1 MQRITLNTANYILDP
16 THEITVSL
24 IGVGGTGSQVLNIL
38 ARMHVAL
45 KALGHPGFNVVA
57 FDGDEVSEAN
67 IGRQS
72 FFYCDLGQNKAVNMI
87 SKINMAFGLN
97 WIGLPR
103 HFQKTNLTTNIMIT
117 CTDSIE
123 SRRIV
128 WDKFKI
134 AKIDIFNTDQSKPY
148 YWIDFGN
155 SSNYGQVIISEAKR
169 KYQPQFLKSV
179 FELHPEMLTQKE
191 NNEPS
196 CSMIEALE
204 KQDLLINST
213 LANLGMDL
221 LWKMFRTLEIP
232 YNGIYLNLKDYA
244 ISTIQIWD
252 NQKVSTKS
260 SSK

>member
-1 MQRITLNTANYILDP
+1 MQRITLKPENYILDP
-16 THEITVSL
+16 THEITIAL

-45 KALGHPGFNVVA
+45 KALGHPGFKVMA

-72 FFYCDLGQNKAVNMI
+72 FFYCDLGQNKAINMI

-97 WIGLPR
+97 WIGASD
-103 HFQKTNLTTNIMIT
+103 HYTKSNVTTNIMIT

-123 SRRIV
+123 SRKIV
-128 WDKFKI
+128 WEKFNSLKN
-134 AKIDIFNTDQSKPY
+134 DVFYTDQSMPY

-155 SSNYGQVIISEAKR
+155 SSNYGQVIISER
-169 KYQPQFLKSV
+169 KKKYKTQLLKSV
-179 FELHPEMLTQKE
+179 FEFHPELLTQKE
-191 NNEPS
+191 SNEPS
-196 CSMIEALE
+196 CSMIEALS

-213 LANLGMDL
+213 LANFGMDL

-244 ISTIQIWD
+244 ISTIPIWD
-252 NQKVSTKS
+252 NQKPSTKS